1 MDVQD
6 RDKYA
11 VLSAARVRRKE
22 AQMEGRCLACWLPKR
37 NCVCSS
43 MPPLPFGKNVEFLIY
58 MHNLELYNAGDD
70 AKILLNAAPERTSL
84 FVFGREGDD
93 ERLRQALLGS
103 GGEGPCVYNTLL
115 LFPDETAI
123 SAAEAKTTHLCFAD
137 DAKGPP
143 LRIMV
148 LDGTWKQVK
157 TMLKHLSKVVLRP
170 PTQGIDMARLLPHV
184 KLSPETLSVY
194 ARKQSQMDRICTI
207 EALALFLQ
215 ECGEA
220 EAGCEGLIHYLHL

>member
-1 MDVQD
+1 ML
-6 RDKYA
+6 R
-11 VLSAARVRRKE
+11 VLSFGYQRIRRE
-22 AQMEGRCLACWLPKR
+22 AQR
-37 NCVCSS
+37 
-43 MPPLPFGKNVEFLIY
+43 F
-58 MHNLELYNAGDD
+58 HD
-70 AKILLNAAPERTSL
+70 AA
-84 FVFGREGDD
+84 GREG
-93 ERLRQALLGS
+93 E
-103 GGEGPCVYNTLL
+103 P
-115 LFPDETAI
+115 
-123 SAAEAKTTHLCFAD
+123 
-137 DAKGPP
+137 
-143 LRIMV
+143 V
-148 LDGTWKQVK
+148 LDRVSAREAILRTGTWKQVK